1 MELSREVD
9 EDDGF
14 GLLGVVEL
22 DDEEEDV
29 GEERVVS
36 TGEDVDDV
44 ISVEKVA
51 EVGVDEMDGVDD
63 VDEEGLVVDDEVE
76 EEPKGH
82 NLMILIKLPN

>member
-1 MELSREVD
+1 MLVELSREVD
-9 EDDGF
+9 EDDGV

-44 ISVEKVA
+44 
-51 EVGVDEMDGVDD
+51 
-63 VDEEGLVVDDEVE
+63 DEEGLVVDDEVE
-76 EEPKGH
+76 EEPKGQH
-82 NLMILIKLPN
+82 LMI